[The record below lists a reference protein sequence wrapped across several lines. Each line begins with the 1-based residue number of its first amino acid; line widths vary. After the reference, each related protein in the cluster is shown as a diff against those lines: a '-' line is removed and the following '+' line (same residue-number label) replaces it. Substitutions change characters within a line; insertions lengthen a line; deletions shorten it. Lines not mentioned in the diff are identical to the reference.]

1 MHWRKFAHKRQSDYL
16 LTTLRRSARLQVMAE
31 PDLVSTQEA
40 SRILRRSP
48 ATVNRYAAD
57 DKLPVAKKIDGI
69 RGARF
74 YWRADV
80 EALRDELDARFDEPA
95 EAAS

>member
-1 MHWRKFAHKRQSDYL
+1 MA
-16 LTTLRRSARLQVMAE
+16 TT
-31 PDLVSTQEA
+31 DLVSTQEA

-57 DKLPVAKKIDGI
+57 ERLPVAKKIDGI

-80 EALRDELDARFDEPA
+80 EALRDELNARYD